1 MVEAGAERV
10 FLAEVA
16 AEVDHLDARIALM
29 LRQKLG
35 QGVVAAAVVDAD
47 QAPIRVD
54 GIEDGRH
61 PGDEQGGLP
70 AFVVER

>member
-29 LRQKLG
+29 LGQKLG

-54 GIEDGRH
+54 GLEDGRH
-61 PGDEQGGLP
+61 PGDE
-70 AFVVER
+70 